1 MPNHDELLEILL
13 KNRGIEKKDWE
24 TFLNPSFEDH
34 LNDPFLLKGMET
46 AVLRFFEAVSSNEKI
61 VIYSDYDAD
70 GIPAA
75 VIISDFL
82 KKINY
87 ENFSVYIPH
96 RHDEGYGLHKDAIEE
111 FIKDRVNL
119 LVTLDLGI
127 TAKEEIAQAKIGEI
141 DTIVIDHHLPQE
153 SLPSAY
159 AIIDPKIELDEKLNR
174 NTDKIPTQPTD
185 KKSSA
190 MLCGAGL
197 AFKFVQ
203 ALISRYSEYWSIKD
217 GWEKWLLD
225 MAGVA
230 TIADQVP
237 LLDENRT
244 LAYYGLKVLRKTKR
258 KGVHELFFKSGVSL
272 SQLTEEDVSFTLAP
286 RINVAS
292 RMANPMLAF
301 ELLSTTDSV
310 KAKTLADLLDKINND
325 RKYAVAQIMKEVKSV
340 LVKRLENE
348 DYVNQPFIV
357 IGNPKWHVGVL
368 GLIASKITEE
378 YKKTVFVWG
387 GEEGV
392 IRGSCRSCGE
402 INLVETMSKLPLGVL
417 TEFGGHKSAGGFSAT
432 REEIVFLEEKLKAV
446 FDNSIATSLEDENLI
461 DASILIDDVNEDNY
475 KVVEKMAPF
484 GIGNPKPVFL
494 IDNLEIHEVKEFGK
508 EKNHLELT
516 FKNSRGRSIKAISFF
531 KTRNDYGG
539 VELVTGN
546 KICLIANLEKNNFA
560 GREELRMRIVNIKQA
575 SK

>member
-1 MPNHDELLEILL
+1 MPNHEELLEILL

-46 AVLRFFEAVSSNEKI
+46 AVVRFFEAVSSNQKI
-61 VIYSDYDAD
+61 MIYSDYDAD

-75 VIISDFL
+75 VILHDFL

-96 RHDEGYGLHKDAIEE
+96 RHDEGYGLHADAIDE
-111 FIKDRVNL
+111 FVKDRVNL
-119 LVTLDLGI
+119 LITLDLGI

-153 SLPSAY
+153 SLPSAH

-174 NTDKIPTQPTD
+174 NQDKIPTKVDD
-185 KKSSA
+185 KNSSA

-197 AFKFVQ
+197 TFKFVQ
-203 ALISRYSEYWSIKD
+203 ALISKYGEYWNIKE

-225 MAGVA
+225 MAGIA

-237 LLDENRT
+237 LLEENRT
-244 LAYYGLKVLRKTKR
+244 LAYYGLKVLKKTKR
-258 KGVHELFFKSGVSL
+258 EGLKELFIKSGVSI
-272 SQLTEEDVSFTLAP
+272 SNVTEEDVSFTLAP

-301 ELLSTTDSV
+301 DLLSTDDTV
-310 KAKTLADLLDKINND
+310 KAKTLASLLDKINTD
-325 RKYAVAQIMKEVKSV
+325 RKYTVAQIMKEVKSV
-340 LVKRLENE
+340 LHKRLENE
-348 DYVNQPFIV
+348 DFINQPFIV

-378 YKKTVFVWG
+378 YRKTVFVWG
-387 GEEGV
+387 GEEGM
-392 IRGSCRSCGE
+392 IRGSCRSFGE
-402 INLVETMSKLPLGVL
+402 INLVEIMSMLPEGSLMN
-417 TEFGGHKSAGGFSAT
+417 FGGHKGAGGFSAD
-432 REEIVFLEEKLKAV
+432 REEIVLLEEKLKLV
-446 FDNSIATSLEDENLI
+446 FSEVKNIGDKEELMI
-461 DASILIDDVNEDNY
+461 DAKISIDDVNEDNY
-475 KVVEKMAPF
+475 KVIEKMAPF
-484 GIGNPKPVFL
+484 GMGNPKPVFKL
-494 IDNLEIHEVKEFGK
+494 DNLEIFEVKEFGK
-508 EKNHLELT
+508 EKNHLELS
-516 FKNSRGRSIKAISFF
+516 FKNTKNKTIKAISFF
-531 KTRNDYGG
+531 KTRNDYEG
-539 VELVTGN
+539 VKLTPGN

-560 GREELRMRIVNIKQA
+560 GREELRMRIVSIM
-575 SK
+575 

>member
-13 KNRGIEKKDWE
+13 KNRGIKKEDWE
-24 TFLNPSFEDH
+24 KFLNPSYEDH
-34 LNDPFLLKGMET
+34 LNDPFLLKGMEL
-46 AVLRFFEAVSSNEKI
+46 AVVRFFEAITNNQKI

-75 VIISDFL
+75 VILHDFL
-82 KKINY
+82 KKIKY

-96 RHDEGYGLHKDAIEE
+96 RHDEGYGLHADAIEE

-119 LVTLDLGI
+119 LITLDLGI
-127 TAKEEIAQAKIGEI
+127 TAKEEVAQAKIGEI
-141 DTIVIDHHLPQE
+141 DTIIIDHHLPQGI
-153 SLPSAY
+153 LPGAY
-159 AIIDPKIELDEKLNR
+159 SIIDPKVELDEKLNR
-174 NTDKIPTQPTD
+174 NQDKIPTNIND
-185 KKSSA
+185 KNSSA

-197 AFKFVQ
+197 AFKFVR
-203 ALISRYSEYWSIKD
+203 ALILKYGEYWNIEN

-237 LLDENRT
+237 LLEENRIF
-244 LAYYGLKVLRKTKR
+244 AYYGLKVLRKTKR
-258 KGVHELFFKSGVSL
+258 EGLKELFIKSGVSV
-272 SQLTEEDVSFTLAP
+272 SSVTEEDVSFTLAP

-301 ELLSTTDSV
+301 DLLSTKESP
-310 KAKTLADLLDKINND
+310 KAKTLAGLLDKINTD

-340 LVKRLENE
+340 LNKRLENE
-348 DYVNQPFIV
+348 DFVKQPFIV

-402 INLVETMSKLPLGVL
+402 VNLVEIMSRLPEGSL
-417 TEFGGHKSAGGFSAT
+417 TEFGGHKGAGGFSAI
-432 REEIVFLEEKLKAV
+432 REEIVLLEEKLKMV
-446 FDNSIATSLEDENLI
+446 FEEVKDTVGQEDLII
-461 DASILIDDVNEDNY
+461 DAKISIDDVNEDNY
-475 KVVEKMAPF
+475 KVIEKMSPF
-484 GIGNPKPVFL
+484 GMGNPKPVFM
-494 IDNLEIHEVKEFGK
+494 LENIEIFEVKEFGK
-508 EKNHLELT
+508 EKNHLELS
-516 FKNSRGRSIKAISFF
+516 FKNTKGKIFKAISFF
-531 KTRNDYGG
+531 KTRNDFG
-539 VELVTGN
+539 ETGLSVGK
-546 KICLIANLEKNNFA
+546 KICLTASLEKNNFA
-560 GREELRMRIVNIKQA
+560 GREELRMRIVNIK
-575 SK
+575 

>member
-13 KNRGIEKKDWE
+13 KNRGIKKEDWE
-24 TFLNPSFEDH
+24 SFLNPSYEDH

-46 AVLRFFEAVSSNEKI
+46 AVVRFFEAVSNKEKI
-61 VIYSDYDAD
+61 MIYSDYDAD

-75 VIISDFL
+75 VIIHDFL

-87 ENFSVYIPH
+87 GNFSVYIPH
-96 RHDEGYGLHKDAIEE
+96 RHDEGYGLHADAIEE
-111 FIKDRVNL
+111 FVKDKVNL
-119 LVTLDLGI
+119 LITLDLGI
-127 TAKEEIAQAKIGEI
+127 TAKDEIAQAKVGGI

-153 SLPSAY
+153 SLPSAC
-159 AIIDPKIELDEKLNR
+159 AIIDPKIELDENLNR
-174 NTDKIPTQPTD
+174 NQNKIPTGAED
-185 KKSSA
+185 KNSSA

-197 AFKFVQ
+197 AYKFIQ
-203 ALISRYSEYWSIKD
+203 ALILKYGEYWNIKD

-237 LLDENRT
+237 LLEENRT

-258 KGVHELFFKSGVSL
+258 EGLKELFIKSGVSI
-272 SQLTEEDVSFTLAP
+272 SNVTEEDISFTLAP

-301 ELLSTTDSV
+301 DLLSTDDSV
-310 KAKTLADLLDKINND
+310 KAKTLAGLLDKINTE
-325 RKYAVAQIMKEVKSV
+325 RKYTVAQIMKEVKAV
-340 LVKRLENE
+340 LNKRLENE
-348 DYVNQPFIV
+348 DFINQPFIV

-387 GEEGV
+387 GEEDI

-402 INLVETMSKLPLGVL
+402 INLVDIMSRLPEGVL
-417 TEFGGHKSAGGFSAT
+417 MEFGGHKGAGGFSSD
-432 REEIVFLEEKLKAV
+432 REGIVLLEERLKLV
-446 FDNSIATSLEDENLI
+446 FEEVRGIEEQDALMI
-461 DASILIDDVNEDNY
+461 DAKISIDDVNENNY
-475 KVVEKMAPF
+475 KVIEKMAPF
-484 GIGNPKPVFL
+484 GIGNPKPIFM
-494 IDNLEIHEVKEFGK
+494 LENIEIFEVKEFGK
-508 EKNHLELT
+508 EKNHLELS
-516 FKNSRGRSIKAISFF
+516 FKNSNGKTIKAIAFF

-539 VELVTGN
+539 VELVAGN
-546 KICLIANLEKNNFA
+546 KICLVANLEKNNFA
-560 GREELRMRIVNIKQA
+560 GREELRMRIVEIK
-575 SK
+575 